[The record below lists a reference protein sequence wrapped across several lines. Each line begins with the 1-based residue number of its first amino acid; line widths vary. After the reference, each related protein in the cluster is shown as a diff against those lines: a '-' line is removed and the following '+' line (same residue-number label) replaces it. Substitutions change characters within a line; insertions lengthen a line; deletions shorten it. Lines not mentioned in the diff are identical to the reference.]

1 MNFQFYLEKLHSSEV
16 FKKFMKESPE
26 AYICSGF
33 FTIDAEGKDNQ
44 RHLDFYIPEKKQMFS
59 FKLEKE
65 TEKIPVELTIE
76 RVPEKLSTN
85 FDFEFDETE
94 KLILDEMEKQNIKNK
109 LQKIIISLQN
119 VKGKSLLIC
128 TVFISMLGLLKV
140 HIGLEENKPKIV
152 LFEKKSFFDMVKR
165 VK

>member
-16 FKKFMKESPE
+16 FKKFMKESPG

-33 FTIDAEGKDNQ
+33 FTVDKEGTDNQ

-65 TEKIPVELTIE
+65 IEKIPVELTIE

-85 FDFEFDETE
+85 FDFEFEEME

-119 VKGKSLLIC
+119 VKGKNLLIC